1 MENISSNPYQ
11 FKFGVIYCRVSTQKQ
26 VENGESLSHQE
37 HICRSWCEKN
47 NIRIMKNNGEWSFK
61 DEGVSGGKANDL
73 DEDNQKHK
81 IFARS
86 LDPICKKIPGIHH
99 RPGLVAA
106 LKACKKDFIFVTY
119 SMTRLSRNATQSL
132 VITDYLKSKKI
143 HLVCIQDNIDTVGKK
158 EDQSVQ
164 IHLQSLFAQMEH
176 NAIKQ
181 RTKSTLQALKEQGR
195 YLGRIRY
202 GYKLENGQ
210 PYDDLIEDPEE
221 QKVISLMKE
230 LRDTVKNRFGRPVSY
245 YYIAE
250 YINNQGYRTR
260 TGKKWCHSHVEY
272 LCKAP
277 PAMLKGNPKKRAKFG
292 KAKEEDY
299 LENEVV
305 DSPVIKKEVENLV
318 RAEIGK
324 PLQPI
329 QDEIKEEKIINSS
342 EKQIQE
348 QYTNNEISKQIIE
361 EKKEKEVKEKIKDKK
376 LKKKKKIVYSSSDDS
391 EDSDNSCD
399 DDNIRKLKKKLEILT
414 LKAKNKKLK
423 KLMKKSVDSDSS
435 EQNSESDS
443 NSESTQE
450 KSKRKK
456 KKEIKQTIF
465 DSE

>member
-1 MENISSNPYQ
+1 MENLSSNPYQ

-26 VENGESLSHQE
+26 VDNGESLSHQE
-37 HICRSWCEKN
+37 HICKTWCEKN
-47 NIRIMKNNGEWSFK
+47 NIRIIKNNGEWSFK

-73 DEDNQKHK
+73 DDENEKHK
-81 IFARS
+81 VFART

-99 RPGLVAA
+99 RPGLVAG

-210 PYDDLIEDPEE
+210 PYDDLVEEPEE
-221 QKVISLMKE
+221 QKVIKLMKE
-230 LRDTVKNRFGRPVSY
+230 LRDTVTNRFGRPVSY

-250 YINNQGYRTR
+250 YLNNQGYRTR
-260 TGKKWCHSHVEY
+260 SGKNWCHSHVEY
-272 LCKAP
+272 ICKAP
-277 PAMLKGNPKKRAKFG
+277 PALLKGNPKKRAKFG

-299 LENEVV
+299 IENEVIE
-305 DSPVIKKEVENLV
+305 SPVIHKEVEQLV
-318 RAEIGK
+318 RAEIGQ
-324 PLQPI
+324 PLL
-329 QDEIKEEKIINSS
+329 EIKEEKIEIKETKETYILEN
-342 EKQIQE
+342 E
-348 QYTNNEISKQIIE
+348 TNKVIE
-361 EKKEKEVKEKIKDKK
+361 EKKKESDSEKEKNKTKDRK
-376 LKKKKKIVYSSSDDS
+376 LKKKKKILYSSSSDDS
-391 EDSDNSCD
+391 DSSSDED
-399 DDNIRKLKKKLEILT
+399 IRKLQKKLEILK
-414 LKAKNKKLK
+414 LKAKKKKLK
-423 KLMKKSVDSDSS
+423 KQMKKSVISDSS
-435 EQNSESDS
+435 EQNSESES
-443 NSESTQE
+443 NSESSPE
-450 KSKRKK
+450 KIKKKK
-456 KKEIKQTIF
+456 KKEKIGIKETIIES
-465 DSE
+465 D